1 VTAQNIFVKIKI
13 ARGHADEATRA
24 AFGREAVE
32 DLIKLARLFKEGG
45 GAYEVFEP
53 DEPRRGE
60 TAYYT
65 PPKYFMGTLA
75 SYQGAYAQL
84 KAFGMI

>member
-1 VTAQNIFVKIKI
+1 V
-13 ARGHADEATRA
+13 
-24 AFGREAVE
+24 
-32 DLIKLARLFKEGG
+32 KLAILCQEGG

-60 TAYYT
+60 TKFYK
-65 PPKYFMGTLA
+65 PPKNFMGTLA

-84 KAFGMI
+84 QMLGWI